1 MIERERRDTR
11 ISYEESMFRGLHL
24 GNEESGIER
33 SVIKTRK
40 EPSQI

>member
-24 GNEESGIER
+24 GDDDSAVER
-33 SVIKTRK
+33 SVIKTRN